1 MIVTVFGQWAGN
13 GIISYYLSGFLDS
26 AGVTDPIEQLNINL
40 GNSCQQFFFAVF
52 GGLIVEKAGR
62 RPMLIICNAAL
73 SVVWIAV
80 TISTSI
86 DNKTGSGSAA
96 KASIA
101 FVFIFGAVYSTGW
114 TPLQALYPVEVLSY
128 EMRAKGMVFHPS
140 SAAGLGKCANS
151 LVLSY

>member
-1 MIVTVFGQWAGN
+1 
-13 GIISYYLSGFLDS
+13 
-26 AGVTDPIEQLNINL
+26 
-40 GNSCQQFFFAVF
+40 VF